1 MGITDLTMTSER
13 ESGVDFTIPFMS
25 LGKST
30 YMYFILQSKCLI
42 QYILIKKNI

>member
-30 YMYFILQSKCLI
+30 YISFCNQ
-42 QYILIKKNI
+42 NA